1 MPIVLAISLLSLLG
15 AAPTCVVAR
24 VIDGDTFRCRDGTRV
39 RLIGIDS
46 PERGQGTAARA
57 AAAAL
62 ARWLPR
68 GRRVRLERDVAATD
82 RYGRTLAWVWVADTL
97 VNEAMIRAG
106 WALLYTVPPNVK
118 YVDRLTRAQRAARE
132 AGAGLWRRGEPACPP
147 DRFRRKECAG
157 L

>member
-1 MPIVLAISLLSLLG
+1 M
-15 AAPTCVVAR
+15 VAR

-46 PERGQGTAARA
+46 PERGQGPAARA
-57 AAAAL
+57 AAQAL

-68 GRRVRLERDVAATD
+68 GRMVRLELDVVATD

-97 VNEAMIRAG
+97 VNEAMVRAG
-106 WALLYTVPPNVK
+106 WAMLYTVPPNVK
-118 YVDRLTRAQRAARE
+118 YVDRLTRAQRAAR
-132 AGAGLWRRGEPACPP
+132 AARVGLWRQGEPTCSPA
-147 DRFRRKECAG
+147 RFRRKECAG